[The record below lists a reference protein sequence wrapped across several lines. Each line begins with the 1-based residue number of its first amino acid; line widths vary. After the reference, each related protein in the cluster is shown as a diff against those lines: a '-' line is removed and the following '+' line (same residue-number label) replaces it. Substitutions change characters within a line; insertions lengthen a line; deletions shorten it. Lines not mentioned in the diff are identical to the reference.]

1 MNIEQGIS
9 NSTKSTYK
17 VTLSHLVS
25 LCLGF
30 CLLFTSCEEPA
41 IAPKPRGFPKIIFP
55 QKAYQNFEEGYCQFV
70 FEYPQYAN
78 VKQDQDFFDEKPNDP
93 CWFDLIIPDFDARIH
108 FTYTPLSKSFN
119 LDKLKTDAFT
129 MVEKHNIKAK
139 YIEEVPVKNQYGASG
154 FLFNLEGEAASPCQ
168 FYLTDSTQHF
178 VRGSLYFNTQARPDS
193 LAPIT
198 KFLKKDIDHIIG
210 TMKWK

>member
-1 MNIEQGIS
+1 MNIEF
-9 NSTKSTYK
+9 K
-17 VTLSHLVS
+17 TLIIFIVS
-25 LCLGF
+25 FSILY
-30 CLLFTSCEEPA
+30 TSCDEPV
-41 IAPKPRGFPKIIFP
+41 IAPKPRGYPKILYP
-55 QKAYQNFEEGYCQFV
+55 QKTYQNFEEGYCQFT
-70 FEYPQYAN
+70 FEYPRYAS
-78 VKQDQDFFDEKPNDP
+78 VKQDKDFFDEKPKDP
-93 CWFDLIIPDFDARIH
+93 CWFDVIIPNFDARIH
-108 FTYTPLSKSFN
+108 FTYTPISTSFN

-139 YIEEVPVKNQYGASG
+139 YIEEIPVKNQYGASG

-198 KFLKKDIDHIIG
+198 KFLKKDIEHIIG

>member
-1 MNIEQGIS
+1 MNIELKILLGVFIS
-9 NSTKSTYK
+9 FSFLY
-17 VTLSHLVS
+17 
-25 LCLGF
+25 
-30 CLLFTSCEEPA
+30 TSCEEPA
-41 IAPKPRGFPKIIFP
+41 IAPKPRGYPKVIYP
-55 QKAYQNFEEGYCQFV
+55 QKAYQSFEEGYCQFT

-78 VKQDQDFFDEKPNDP
+78 IKQDKDFFDENPKDP
-93 CWFDLIIPDFDARIH
+93 CWFDVIIPNFDARIH
-108 FTYTPLSKSFN
+108 FTYTPLSKFFN

-139 YIEEVPVKNQYGASG
+139 YIETSPVKNQYGASG
-154 FLFNLEGEAASPCQ
+154 FLWNLEGEVASPCQ

-198 KFLKKDIDHIIG
+198 NFIKKDIEHIIG
-210 TMKWK
+210 TMKWRTR

>member
-9 NSTKSTYK
+9 NIEFKSYFK
-17 VTLSHLVS
+17 YF
-25 LCLGF
+25 LCLIGL
-30 CLLFTSCEEPA
+30 CIILTSCEEESA
-41 IAPKPRGFPKIIFP
+41 IAPKPRGYPKVIYPEKI
-55 QKAYQNFEEGYCQFV
+55 YQNFEEGYCQFT

-78 VKQDQDFFDEKPNDP
+78 IQQDKDFFEEKPKDP
-93 CWFDLIIPDFDARIH
+93 CWFDVLIPNFDARIH
-108 FTYTPLSKSFN
+108 FTYTPLSKTFN

-139 YIEEVPVKNQYGASG
+139 YIEEIPVKNKYGASG

-198 KFLKKDIDHIIG
+198 KFLKKDIEHIIG
-210 TMKWK
+210 TMKWR